1 MKNLKALRLYTH
13 THTHTHT
20 HTGILLNKKKIER
33 SKGITI
39 VSLVITI
46 IILLILATISIQ
58 ALTNTGLFE
67 SANKAKLETKRSQIK
82 EWLNLNLME
91 AQTTNYNKTAS
102 EILEEARQ
110 KADSSEE
117 LKRLG
122 KTVNVDGEISTEEDG
137 QKVPPYFDVIVD
149 NDMYKVSMEEQ
160 EFIGQVGKIIP
171 SVDFSATTTSKSI
184 TLKIITKRNQG
195 GTVECYIKGEND
207 SNYGTAQTAT
217 DNQYTFDNLEQGK
230 KYKIKVVVT
239 SGNGQKA
246 EKEKEYTTG
255 NIKQLTTSD
264 IIFTYTV
271 DGKAI
276 DKSTWTNGTVK
287 VSARMNPEIDITGLK
302 IQTSKD
308 GKNYEDTDTQTFTEN
323 GTMYVILTDGKNY
336 GGSAGGAVTNI
347 DKTKPTIGNVQGSN
361 TTSNI
366 GTILV
371 SNIEDEGGS
380 GINAYYISMNNT
392 KPTTISGNWKS
403 LSGDS
408 FAYNV
413 TSNGTYYIWVKDLA
427 GNISENKKCTISGIV
442 AKVDITNC
450 NGTTIVA
457 GNSGKVTV
465 SYTGTPK
472 SITYTSLNSEIAT
485 VNSNTGDVRG
495 IATGTAKIKVE
506 LIKYDGTSISGT
518 CDVIVQTAVASIE
531 NTYYA
536 SLGDAINSTSSATVN
551 LLIDTSEN
559 IVISEGKNI
568 TLNLNGKKLSGND
581 NTKEIVKNEGT
592 LSIVG
597 NGTIE
602 ADKTSGI
609 YNLSIATIENGTITS
624 NGSFTVHNK
633 GTLSMKGGKIEH
645 KDYDFGTAFM
655 NQEGDFY
662 MTAGQIIS
670 NGFGLVT
677 RNGGLSHIL
686 GNNTLIKSTSQNAI
700 VADTLEGKE
709 GASVLCV
716 NANIDGSIR
725 IDDNEKLY
733 LIDCNME
740 NIAMFSDNIVEV
752 YTNEEGYDIYL
763 YDNNTKYTKVQF
775 PTWTVNNGQDDIIW
789 YEATSKMKNNKKT
802 WYYSIKKSEHNNEN
816 GTYITHIYGTDE
828 NNSNFYGGFGIDIK

>member
-1 MKNLKALRLYTH
+1 MEKRLNEKLESLEAVH
-13 THTHTHT
+13 THTHA
-20 HTGILLNKKKIER
+20 GILLNKKKIER

-82 EWLNLNLME
+82 EWLSLNLME

-392 KPTTISGNWKS
+392 KPTTISENWKS

-427 GNISENKKCTISGIV
+427 GNISENKNCTISGIV

-506 LIKYDGTSISGT
+506 LINYDGTSISGT

-536 SLGDAINSTSSATVN
+536 SLGDAIDSTSSATVN

-602 ADKTSGI
+602 ADKTTGI

-655 NQEGDFY
+655 NQEGYFH

-700 VADTLEGKE
+700 VADTIEGKE

-775 PTWTVNNGQDDIIW
+775 PTWTENNGQDDIIW

-828 NNSNFYGGFGIDIK
+828 NNSNCYGGFGIDIK

>member
-1 MKNLKALRLYTH
+1 
-13 THTHTHT
+13 
-20 HTGILLNKKKIER
+20 
-33 SKGITI
+33 
-39 VSLVITI
+39 
-46 IILLILATISIQ
+46 
-58 ALTNTGLFE
+58 
-67 SANKAKLETKRSQIK
+67 
-82 EWLNLNLME
+82 ME

-102 EILEEARQ
+102 EILEETRQ
-110 KADSSEE
+110 KADSSED

-137 QKVPPYFDVIVD
+137 QTVPPYFDVIVD

-160 EFIGQVGKIIP
+160 EFIGEVGKIVP

>member
-1 MKNLKALRLYTH
+1 MKALRLY

-82 EWLNLNLME
+82 EWLSLNLME

-110 KADSSEE
+110 KADSSED

-122 KTVNVDGEISTEEDG
+122 KKVNVDGELSTEEDG
-137 QKVPPYFDVIVD
+137 QTVPPYFDVIVD

-160 EFIGQVGKIIP
+160 EFIGEVGKIIP
-171 SVDFSATTTSKSI
+171 SLDFSATTTSKSI

-195 GTVECYIKGEND
+195 GTVECYIKGADD

-217 DNQYTFDNLEQGK
+217 DNQYTFDNLDQGK
-230 KYKIKVVVT
+230 KYSVKVVVT

-392 KPTTISGNWKS
+392 KPTTISENWKS

-427 GNISENKKCTISGIV
+427 GNISENKNCTISGIV

-485 VNSNTGDVRG
+485 VNSNTGEVRG

-506 LIKYDGTSISGT
+506 LINYDGTSISGT

-559 IVISEGKNI
+559 IVISEGKSI
-568 TLNLNGKKLSGND
+568 TLNLNGKTLSGND

-592 LSIVG
+592 LNIAG

-602 ADKTSGI
+602 ADKTQGI

-655 NQEGDFY
+655 NQGGGFY

-700 VADTLEGKE
+700 VADTIEGKE

-740 NIAMFSDNIVEV
+740 NIEMLSDNIVEV

-775 PTWTVNNGQDDIIW
+775 PTWTVNKDQDDIIW
-789 YEATSKMKNNKKT
+789 YNAISETRNNHKV
-802 WYYSIKKSEHNNEN
+802 WHYHVKKSEHNNEI
-816 GTYITHIYGTDE
+816 GGYTTHIYVTDI
-828 NNSNFYGGFGIDIK
+828 NNNYYFYGGFGIDIK

>member
-1 MKNLKALRLYTH
+1 
-13 THTHTHT
+13 
-20 HTGILLNKKKIER
+20 
-33 SKGITI
+33 
-39 VSLVITI
+39 
-46 IILLILATISIQ
+46 
-58 ALTNTGLFE
+58 
-67 SANKAKLETKRSQIK
+67 
-82 EWLNLNLME
+82 ME

-110 KADSSEE
+110 KADSSED

-122 KTVNVDGEISTEEDG
+122 KKVNVDGELSTEEDG
-137 QKVPPYFDVIVD
+137 QTVPPYFDVIVD

-160 EFIGQVGKIIP
+160 EFIGEVGKIVP

-195 GTVECYIKGEND
+195 GTVKCYIKGEND

-217 DNQYTFDNLEQGK
+217 DNQYTFDNLDQGK
-230 KYKIKVVVT
+230 KYSVKVVVT
-239 SGNGQKA
+239 SRNGQKA

-276 DKSTWTNGTVK
+276 EKSTWTNGTVK

-392 KPTTISGNWKS
+392 KPTTISENWKS

-427 GNISENKKCTISGIV
+427 GNISENKNCTISGIV

-485 VNSNTGDVRG
+485 VNSNTGEVRG

-506 LIKYDGTSISGT
+506 LINYDGTSISGT

-568 TLNLNGKKLSGND
+568 TLNLNGKTLYQDAGKPTITNYGFLKL
-581 NTKEIVKNEGT
+581 I
-592 LSIVG
+592 G
-597 NGTIE
+597 NGNI
-602 ADKTSGI
+602 
-609 YNLSIATIENGTITS
+609 NTS
-624 NGSFTVHNK
+624 NSPVYGIHNK
-633 GTLSMKGGKIEH
+633 GTLVNDDANIIGNSPYSQWVVFNDNGTFSMFGGKIQ
-645 KDYDFGTAFM
+645 DDASGVGTALG
-655 NQEGDFY
+655 NTGKFY
-662 MTAGQIIS
+662 MTGGCIVSGEYGI
-670 NGFGLVT
+670 VT
-677 RNGGLSHIL
+677 RLGGSSDIK
-686 GNNTLIKSTSQNAI
+686 GKNTLIKATGTREVFLNDTDSSFIICEDITIVGNIGVSGINSDGTNKVSLLDCIVYGSMAANSVIEVTTTS
-700 VADTLEGKE
+700 D
-709 GASVLCV
+709 
-716 NANIDGSIR
+716 
-725 IDDNEKLY
+725 
-733 LIDCNME
+733 
-740 NIAMFSDNIVEV
+740 
-752 YTNEEGYDIYL
+752 GYDIYL
-763 YDNNTKYTKVQF
+763 YDNYFQYTKVQF
-775 PTWTVNNGQDDIIW
+775 PTWTNKNGQDDIIW
-789 YEATSKMKNNKKT
+789 YNGSKTVRNDINV
-802 WYYSIKKSEHNNEN
+802 WYCHIKKSEHNNEN
-816 GTYITHIYGTDE
+816 GTYITHIYVTDE
-828 NNSNFYGGFGIDIK
+828 NNSNYYGGFGIDIK